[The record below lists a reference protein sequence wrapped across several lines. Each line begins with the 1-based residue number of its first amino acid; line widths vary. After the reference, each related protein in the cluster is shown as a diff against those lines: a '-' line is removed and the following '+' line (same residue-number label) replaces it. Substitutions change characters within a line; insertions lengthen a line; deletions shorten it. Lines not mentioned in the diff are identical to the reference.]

1 MGIELREFM
10 NWARRR
16 KTFASLLVGATLAI
30 GILIGAIVPGGALAR
45 RAEGPSGAAMLAV
58 PEPVALSNAFSGI
71 TKKVEPAVVNIS
83 TTQVLQRP
91 KSAGKSH
98 NFGNNEDDLLNRF
111 FNSPD
116 DSPDAERSIGS
127 GVIVDKKGFILTNQH
142 VIDGATRIQVS
153 LDADSRRFTAHVIG
167 SDKETDLAVIK
178 IDTDQ
183 DLPVVPLGNSDGV
196 QVGDWVLAFGSPFGF
211 SSTVTA
217 GIVSAK
223 NRAAEAEGQG
233 QFQRFIQTDAA
244 INPGN
249 SGGPLVNMAG
259 EVIGINTA
267 IYTGSHGFEGV
278 GLSMPSNVAI
288 GIYNQLITT
297 GKVTRGAIGI
307 TFDDRVSQNPVTMKE
322 LGAPYGIVVEAT
334 DPGSPA
340 QKAGLQPEDVITS
353 VNGQPVH
360 NGYELVSPI
369 AATPIGQ
376 TVQLHLIR
384 GKQPKDITLTVED
397 RSKIVP
403 TAFEPAE
410 SDTQDQSADNG
421 QLGLH
426 VQDLSSDLSQ
436 KLGLGKISAGA
447 NPGVVVTNVD
457 PASFADDL
465 EFHIGDVIQA
475 INDVPVGNLA
485 AYHREMSKLQPG
497 QDVLFK
503 VKRYDGGGDHVLIV
517 PLGGTIPTASAQ

>member
-1 MGIELREFM
+1 MGIEFREFIV
-10 NWARRR
+10 WARRR
-16 KTFASLLVGATLAI
+16 KTFASLFVGATLAI
-30 GILIGAIVPGGALAR
+30 GVLIGTLAPGGALAR
-45 RAEGPSGAAMLAV
+45 RAEGASGAEMLAV
-58 PEPVALSNAFSGI
+58 PDPVTLSNAFSGI
-71 TKKVEPAVVNIS
+71 TKRVEPAVVNIS

-91 KSAGKSH
+91 KASAKRGTDSD
-98 NFGNNEDDLLNRF
+98 DDLLDRF

-116 DSPDAERSIGS
+116 DTPDAERSIGS
-127 GVIVDKKGFILTNQH
+127 GVIVDKKGFILTNEH

-153 LDADSRRFTAHVIG
+153 LDGDSRRFTAHVIG
-167 SDKETDLAVIK
+167 SDKDTDLAVIK
-178 IDTDQ
+178 IDAGDE
-183 DLPVVPLGNSDGV
+183 LPVAVLGNSDGV

-223 NRAAEAEGQG
+223 NRTADGQG

-288 GIYNQLITT
+288 GVYNQLVTT

-307 TFDDRVSQNPVTMKE
+307 TFDDRISQNPVLMKD

-334 DPGSPA
+334 DPDSPA
-340 QKAGLQPEDVITS
+340 QKAGLQPEDVITE

-360 NGYELVSPI
+360 NGYELVTPI

-376 TVQLHLIR
+376 SVQLHVIR
-384 GKQPKDITLTVED
+384 DKQPKDITLVVED
-397 RSKIVP
+397 RSRIVP
-403 TAFEPAE
+403 SAFEP
-410 SDTQDQSADNG
+410 SDSDRQDPDSDAG

-426 VQDLSSDLSQ
+426 VQDLTSDLSQ
-436 KLGLGKISAGA
+436 KLGMGKISAGVA
-447 NPGVVVTNVD
+447 AGVVVTDVD

-465 EFHIGDVIQA
+465 QFAIGDVIQA
-475 INDVPVGNLA
+475 INGVPVSNLA
-485 AYHREMSKLQPG
+485 GYHREMAKLQPG

-503 VKRYDGGGDHVLIV
+503 VKRYDGRGDHVLIV
-517 PLGGTIPTASAQ
+517 PLAGTIPQPDDQ